1 MAGQTL
7 NVYVSGDT
15 LIKLDQLVINARM
28 AGNDSNRSQ
37 AVSSLITQAYANL
50 KRIEPI
56 RNAKGRTVG
65 HRAMYGDHIVGDFDL
80 MDKDG
85 AQLALDRF
93 AYEEL
98 SR

>member
-15 LIKLDQLVINARM
+15 LIRLDQLVTNARM

-37 AVSSLITQAYANL
+37 AVSSLINQAYANL

-56 RNAKGRTVG
+56 RAGKKLVG
-65 HRAMYGDHIVGDFDL
+65 WRAFYGDHIVGDFDL
-80 MDKDG
+80 MDKQG
-85 AQLALDRF
+85 AQQALDRF
-93 AYEEL
+93 VYEEL
-98 SR
+98 SK